1 MWMRRHRWLLE
12 VADDF
17 VGVSYR
23 HLAQHPAD
31 VIEDLCEYIGID
43 HFVGKERFWENDAT
57 HFLFRSGSVKQ
68 SDRLVFYDEQFD
80 EDRLAR
86 VRAEI
91 EIDERVEQVYR
102 LLRAKSV
109 WPPEEKDER
118 ELESLQQKYAH
129 VSDWLYRY
137 ERAKSTS
144 WYTINRLI
152 ESAAEQ
158 AKRLFFDD

>member
-1 MWMRRHRWLLE
+1 MRRHRWLLE

-80 EDRLAR
+80 DKRLEQ
-86 VRAEI
+86 VKTEI
-91 EIDERVEQVYR
+91 EIDKEVDQVFQ
-102 LLRAKSV
+102 LLQEKSI
-109 WPPEEKDER
+109 WTEEKNECR
-118 ELESLQQKYAH
+118 TEVLRQKYAY
-129 VSDWLYRY
+129 VSPWLYAY
-137 ERAKSTS
+137 ERVRSTP
-144 WYTINRLI
+144 WYAVNRQV
-152 ESAAEQ
+152 EYVADQ
-158 AKRLFFDD
+158 AKRWL